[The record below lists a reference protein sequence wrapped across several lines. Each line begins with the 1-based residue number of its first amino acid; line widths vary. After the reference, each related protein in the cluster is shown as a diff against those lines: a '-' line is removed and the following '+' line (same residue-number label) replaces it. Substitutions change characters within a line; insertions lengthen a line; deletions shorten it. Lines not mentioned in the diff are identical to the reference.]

1 VHPGLFILF
10 ARFYHFNNENR
21 KKMTP
26 VTAGIVGILLLLVL
40 FLMRMPVAFA
50 MTFIG
55 LVGFAYIGGS
65 SPALGLLAQ
74 DVFETFSS
82 YPLSVIPMFI
92 LMGSFGF
99 ASGISRRLYNATYT
113 WVGQLRGGLTIATV
127 LACSGFAAISG
138 STAATAATMG
148 KIALPEMEKY
158 GYDRM
163 LATGTV
169 AAAGTLGILIP
180 PSTILI
186 VYGILTEESIG
197 KLFIAGVLPGL
208 IMSLLF
214 ILVVTIL
221 CHRNPKLAPP
231 GAPTSWK
238 AKAKAFGGMIE
249 ALILFVLTIGGLFLG
264 WFSPTQAGAIGSG
277 GALLIGLIRRQLS
290 WKAFFE
296 SGKDGLRTSCMVL
309 MIITGATIFGHFMAV
324 TTIPFVLA
332 DWVSNLPIPKTAIMA
347 VIIFIYFIGGFFMD
361 SMALVV
367 VTIPIFFPV
376 VMDLG
381 FDPIWFGVIIVL
393 VAEMG
398 VITPPVGV
406 NVFVIKGIAPDIP
419 LEVIFKG
426 ILPFLA
432 ALVLFTIALIFFP
445 QIATYLPSLVTY

>member
-1 VHPGLFILF
+1 MSPI
-10 ARFYHFNNENR
+10 
-21 KKMTP
+21 T
-26 VTAGIVGILLLLVL
+26 TGIVGIILLLIL

-50 MTFIG
+50 MTFVG
-55 LVGFAYIGGS
+55 LSGFAYLTGPV
-65 SPALGLLAQ
+65 PAFGLLAQ
-74 DVFETFSS
+74 DIFETFSS

-92 LMGSFGF
+92 LMGSFAF
-99 ASGISRRLYNATYT
+99 AAGISQRLYHATYS

-127 LACSGFAAISG
+127 LACSGFAAICG

-148 KIALPEMEKY
+148 RIALPEMKKY
-158 GYDRM
+158 GYSDM

-169 AAAGTLGILIP
+169 AAAGTLGILTP

-197 KLFIAGVLPGL
+197 KLFVAGLLPGIIL
-208 IMSLLF
+208 SLLF
-214 ILVVTIL
+214 MAVVAIMCL
-221 CHRNPKLAPP
+221 YNPKLGPA
-231 GAPTSWK
+231 GTPTAWREK
-238 AKAKAFGGMIE
+238 IRATKGIIE
-249 ALILFVLTIGGLFLG
+249 AVVLFVLTIGGLFLG
-264 WFSPTQAGAIGSG
+264 WFSPTQAGAIGAG
-277 GALLIGLIRRQLS
+277 GALLIGLFRRQLTWNS
-290 WKAFFE
+290 FVE

-309 MIITGATIFGHFMAV
+309 FIITGATVFGHFMAV

-332 DWVSNLPIPKTAIMA
+332 DWVGSLPIPAMAIMG

-367 VTIPIFFPV
+367 VTIPIFFPL
-376 VMDLG
+376 VMKLG

-426 ILPFLA
+426 IMPFLL
-432 ALVLFTIALIFFP
+432 ALILFTIALIFVP